1 MLINLYVKNF
11 AIIKEINIDFQKGLN
26 ILSGE
31 TGSGKSLLLKALS
44 ILKGD
49 RFNKDYIGVFADKTI
64 IEAIFTSNERI
75 NQILIDNDIDV
86 DSNIVLSRT
95 FTENISITK
104 INNRAC
110 NIKFLGEISS
120 ILFDIHGQ
128 HSNLVVLNKSNYIS
142 LIDKFNEK
150 ADEYKTKLSNNL
162 RQLQILNK
170 ENEALNMSDDEIERE
185 KDLLL
190 YQINE
195 IESFDFDNYDE
206 ESLNKEY
213 KKLSNQSELIT
224 GTNSI
229 INFMSESS
237 RIPSMKEMS
246 QILYDNLVD
255 LENLDEDLNPLVS
268 DALNIR
274 ELIKDLSA
282 QIERYSYN
290 LDIDDE
296 RIQIIEDL
304 FSSFQVLKLKYGRNS
319 EEILAFLEDNKKR
332 YKIVSNIH
340 ARRSEIEKE
349 ILNIEKENINIS
361 EKLNAIRKDIIKY
374 LESKIIDELNEMNM
388 QYIDFKIDIRQRE
401 KITKEGFDE
410 VDFLISTNKGQ
421 ELKSLSEVSSGGE
434 ISRFMLAMKAAFIE
448 KDDIDTIIFDE
459 IDSGISGKTADIV
472 GNKLKKISNHV
483 QLIVISHLAQIASK
497 ADVNY
502 LLEKKEIDGITQSNV
517 EKLDYDKTVREI
529 ARLISGSDITEKSL
543 ISAKELLKEDL

>member
-11 AIIKEINIDFQKGLN
+11 AIIKEINIDFERGLN
-26 ILSGE
+26 VLSGE

-49 RFNKDYIGVFADKTI
+49 RFNKDYIGVFGDKTI
-64 IEAIFTSNERI
+64 IEGIFTSNKSI
-75 NQILIDNDIDV
+75 NEVLLENDIDV

-95 FTENISITK
+95 FTETNSITK

-110 NIKFLGEISS
+110 NIKLLGEIAS

-128 HSNLVVLNKSNYIS
+128 HSNLIVLNKNNYIS

-150 ADEYKTKLSNNL
+150 TFEYKANLSNNL
-162 RQLQILNK
+162 SKLQILSK

-213 KKLSNQSELIT
+213 KKLSNQSELIS

-229 INFMSESS
+229 MNFMSESG

-246 QILYDNLVD
+246 HILYDNLLD
-255 LENLDEDLNPLVS
+255 LENLDEDLKPLVS

-274 ELIKDLSA
+274 ELIKDLSQ
-282 QIERYSYN
+282 QIERYSYS

-296 RIQIIEDL
+296 RMQIIEDL
-304 FSSFQVLKLKYGRNS
+304 FSAFQVLKLKYGRDS
-319 EEILAFLEDNKKR
+319 EEILRFLKDIKQR
-332 YKIVSNIH
+332 YKIISNIH
-340 ARRSEIEKE
+340 EKRKEIEKE
-349 ILNIEKENINIS
+349 IKEIEKENFNIA
-361 EKLNAIRKDIIKY
+361 EKLNFLRKDTIKY
-374 LESKIIDELNEMNM
+374 LESKIIEELNEMNM
-388 QYIDFKIDIRQRE
+388 QYIDFKIDIRRKE

-434 ISRFMLAMKAAFIE
+434 ISRFMLAMKSAIIE
-448 KDDIDTIIFDE
+448 KYDIDTIIFDE

-472 GNKLKKISNHV
+472 GKKIKKISNLV

-502 LLEKKEIDGITQSNV
+502 LLEKKEIDGITQSSV
-517 EKLDYDKTVREI
+517 EKLNYDKTVREI
-529 ARLISGSDITEKSL
+529 ARLISGSDITQKSL
-543 ISAKELLKEDL
+543 ISAEELLKEDL

>member
-255 LENLDEDLNPLVS
+255 LENLDEDLKPLVS

-361 EKLNAIRKDIIKY
+361 EKLNSIRKDIIKY

>member
-95 FTENISITK
+95 FTENSSITK

-255 LENLDEDLNPLVS
+255 LENLDEDLKPLVS

>member
-11 AIIKEINIDFQKGLN
+11 AIIKEMNIDFVKGLN
-26 ILSGE
+26 VLSGE

-49 RFNKDYIGVFADKTI
+49 RFNKDYIGVFGDKTI
-64 IEAIFTSNERI
+64 IEAIFTSNDRI
-75 NQILIDNDIDV
+75 NQILEDNDIDV

-95 FTENISITK
+95 FTENSSITK

-110 NIKFLGEISS
+110 NMKFLGEIASM
-120 ILFDIHGQ
+120 IFDIHGQ
-128 HSNLVVLNKSNYIS
+128 HSNLIVLNKSNYIN
-142 LIDKFNEK
+142 LIDKFNDET
-150 ADEYKTKLSNNL
+150 DEYKTKLSNNL
-162 RQLQILNK
+162 RQLQILKK

-213 KKLSNQSELIT
+213 KKLANQSELIN
-224 GTNSI
+224 GTDSI
-229 INFMSESS
+229 INFMSESG

-246 QILYDNLVD
+246 HILYDNLVD
-255 LENLDEDLNPLVS
+255 LENLDDDLKPLVS

-274 ELIKDLSA
+274 ELIKDLA
-282 QIERYSYN
+282 NQIERYSYS

-296 RIQIIEDL
+296 RMQIIEDL

-319 EEILAFLEDNKKR
+319 EEILNFLEDRKKR

-340 ARRSEIEKE
+340 ARRVEIEKD
-349 ILNIEKENINIS
+349 ILNIDKDNIRIS
-361 EKLNAIRKDIIKY
+361 ENLNAIRKDIIKY
-374 LESKIIDELNEMNM
+374 LETKIIDELNEMNM
-388 QYIDFKIDIRQRE
+388 QYIDFKIDIKRKE

-410 VDFLISTNKGQ
+410 IDFLISTNKGQ

-434 ISRFMLAMKAAFIE
+434 ISRFMLALKVAFIE
-448 KDDIDTIIFDE
+448 KDDINTIIFDE
-459 IDSGISGKTADIV
+459 IDSGISGRTADIV
-472 GNKLKKISNHV
+472 GIKLKKISKFV

-502 LLEKKEIDGITQSNV
+502 LLEKKEIDGITQSSIT
-517 EKLDYDKTVREI
+517 KLDYDETIREI

-543 ISAKELLKEDL
+543 ISAEELLKEDL

>member
-95 FTENISITK
+95 FTENSSITK

-206 ESLNKEY
+206 DSLNKEY

-255 LENLDEDLNPLVS
+255 LENLDEDLKPLVS

>member
-95 FTENISITK
+95 FTENSSITK

-150 ADEYKTKLSNNL
+150 ADEYKTKLRNNL

-255 LENLDEDLNPLVS
+255 LENLDEDLKPLVS

-361 EKLNAIRKDIIKY
+361 EKLNSIRKDIIKY

>member
-11 AIIKEINIDFQKGLN
+11 AIIKEINIDFEKGLN
-26 ILSGE
+26 VLSGE

-64 IEAIFTSNERI
+64 IEAVFTSNQRI
-75 NQILIDNDIDV
+75 NQILLENDIDV

-95 FTENISITK
+95 FTENSSITK

-128 HSNLVVLNKSNYIS
+128 HSNLVVLNKSNYIT

-150 ADEYKTKLSNNL
+150 TDEYKLKLSNNI
-162 RQLQILNK
+162 RQLQNLCK
-170 ENEALNMSDDEIERE
+170 ENEALNMSDDEIERQ

-195 IESFDFDNYDE
+195 IESFDFNNYDE

-213 KKLSNQSELIT
+213 KKLSNQSELIN

-229 INFMSESS
+229 INFMSESG

-246 QILYDNLVD
+246 EILYDNLVD
-255 LENLDEDLNPLVS
+255 LENLDEDLKPLVS

-274 ELIKDLSA
+274 ELIKDLTL

-304 FSSFQVLKLKYGRNS
+304 FSSFQVLKLKYGRDS
-319 EEILAFLEDNKKR
+319 EEILTFLEDTKKK
-332 YKIVSNIH
+332 YKIVSNIY
-340 ARRSEIEKE
+340 ARRAEIEKE
-349 ILNIEKENINIS
+349 IDNIEKENINIS
-361 EKLNAIRKDIIKY
+361 LKLNAIRNDIINY

-388 QYIDFKIDIRQRE
+388 QYIDFKIDIKRKS

-410 VDFLISTNKGQ
+410 IDFLISTNKGQ

-472 GNKLKKISNHV
+472 GNKLKKISNFV

-502 LLEKKEIDGITQSNV
+502 LLEKKEVDGITQSNI

-543 ISAKELLKEDL
+543 ISAEELLKEDL

>member
-95 FTENISITK
+95 FTENSSITK

-150 ADEYKTKLSNNL
+150 ADEYKTKLRNNL

-255 LENLDEDLNPLVS
+255 LENLDEDLKPLVS

>member
-11 AIIKEINIDFQKGLN
+11 AIIKEINIDFVKGLN

-49 RFNKDYIGVFADKTI
+49 RFNKDYIGVFGDKTI
-64 IEAIFTSNERI
+64 IEAIFTSNDRI
-75 NQILIDNDIDV
+75 NQILEDNDIDV

-95 FTENISITK
+95 FTENSSITK

-110 NIKFLGEISS
+110 NMKFLGEISS
-120 ILFDIHGQ
+120 MIFDIHGQ
-128 HSNLVVLNKSNYIS
+128 HSNLIVLNKSNYIN
-142 LIDKFNEK
+142 LIDKFNDET
-150 ADEYKTKLSNNL
+150 DEYKTKLSNNL
-162 RQLQILNK
+162 RQLQILKK

-213 KKLSNQSELIT
+213 KKLANQSELIN
-224 GTNSI
+224 GTDSI
-229 INFMSESS
+229 INFMSESG

-246 QILYDNLVD
+246 HILYDNLVD
-255 LENLDEDLNPLVS
+255 LENLDDDLKPLVS

-274 ELIKDLSA
+274 ELIKDLA
-282 QIERYSYN
+282 NQIERYSYS

-296 RIQIIEDL
+296 RMQIIEDL

-319 EEILAFLEDNKKR
+319 EEILNFLEDRKKR

-340 ARRSEIEKE
+340 ARRVEIERD
-349 ILNIEKENINIS
+349 ILNIDKDNIRIS
-361 EKLNAIRKDIIKY
+361 ENLNAIRKDIIKY
-374 LESKIIDELNEMNM
+374 LETKIIDELNEMNM
-388 QYIDFKIDIRQRE
+388 QYIDFKIDIRRKE

-410 VDFLISTNKGQ
+410 IDFLISTNKGQ

-448 KDDIDTIIFDE
+448 KDDINTIIFDE
-459 IDSGISGKTADIV
+459 IDSGISGRTADIV
-472 GNKLKKISNHV
+472 GIKLKKISKFV

-502 LLEKKEIDGITQSNV
+502 LLEKKEIDGITQSSIT
-517 EKLDYDKTVREI
+517 KLDYDETIREI

-543 ISAKELLKEDL
+543 ISAEELLKEDL

>member
-255 LENLDEDLNPLVS
+255 LENLDEDLKPLVS

>member
-95 FTENISITK
+95 FTENSSITK

-255 LENLDEDLNPLVS
+255 LENLDEDLKPLVS

-434 ISRFMLAMKAAFIE
+434 ISRFILAMKAAFIE